1 MRQTVQNPLEITFHD
16 LIRNEKIEQLISEK
30 FAKLLKLRPDIT
42 KCHVFFEKQSK
53 HHQKANSTIVRLDL
67 KAPHLQDIVVSE
79 KCAEDVASIKT
90 TVIKV
95 FKRSQDLLLEKVKY
109 HRDLKRS
116 GLKEAVGVDADED
129 EDEVL

>member
-1 MRQTVQNPLEITFHD
+1 MQNPLEITFHD
-16 LIRNEKIEQLISEK
+16 LVRNEKLEALIKEK
-30 FAKLLKLRPDIT
+30 FEKLVKVRPDIT

-53 HHQKANSTIVRLDL
+53 HHQKANRTIVRLDL

-79 KCAEDVASIKT
+79 KCDEDVAAMKT

-95 FKRSQDLLLEKVKY
+95 FKRSQDLLLEKIKY
-109 HRDLKRS
+109 HRDIKRS
-116 GLKEAVGVDADED
+116 GLKETVAVDSDED

>member
-1 MRQTVQNPLEITFHD
+1 MQNPLEITFHD
-16 LIRNEKIEQLISEK
+16 LARNEKIEQLIEEK
-30 FAKLLKLRPDIT
+30 FAKLNKIRPDIT

-67 KAPHLQDIVVSE
+67 KVPHFEDIVVSE
-79 KCAEDVASIKT
+79 KCSEDVAVIKT

-95 FKRSQDLLLEKVKY
+95 FKRSQDLLLEKIKY
-109 HRDLKRS
+109 HRDRNRS
-116 GLKEAVGVDADED
+116 GLSETALVDSNDD